1 MVWFNDFGDNS
12 LVFQVNF
19 WIKARTLA
27 QMRRIETEVRLSID
41 RLFRANEIVIAFPQ
55 RDLHIQ
61 TPRPIDLR
69 LVNNEGDQLLRAT
82 G

>member
-12 LVFQVNF
+12 LVYKVNF